1 MQVITD
7 TPYTPARL
15 MDLYSGEAMT
25 LQLSTTRHP
34 VAVPMLTLVILTVHR
49 VGTAMEAP
57 SPRPFWQALLILLQT
72 K

>member
-7 TPYTPARL
+7 TPYTTACL
-15 MDLYSGEAMT
+15 VDQNSGEAMT
-25 LQLSTTRHP
+25 FTLTTTRHP
-34 VAVPMLTLVILTVHR
+34 VAIPILTLVTLTVHR

-57 SPRPFWQALLILLQT
+57 LPRHFWQALITLLQT